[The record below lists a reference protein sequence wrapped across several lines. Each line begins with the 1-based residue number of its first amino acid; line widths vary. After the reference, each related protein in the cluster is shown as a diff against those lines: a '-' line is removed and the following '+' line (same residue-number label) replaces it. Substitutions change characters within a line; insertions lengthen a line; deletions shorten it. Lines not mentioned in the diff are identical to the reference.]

1 MKCPKCGSEKLMGV
15 GGGRYICRDCGWLSW
30 IDGTMESLSLDRL
43 KELKKRTEKRIKRLK
58 KQLKVLKRTSRW
70 LDDYIA
76 EREGKDFIV
85 KVVGLSSDERVGR
98 RADKGADKSLGARE
112 KEMREEDRGVGRDD
126 KCFER
131 SSERKMY
138 GTKLNFLPWTARREG
153 KYLVVD
159 FNMLKIIVDALDK
172 SVKRYGLED
181 VEAIIS
187 DDSITIIGWCE
198 GDLDER

>member
-1 MKCPKCGSEKLMGV
+1 MGV

-43 KELKKRTEKRIKRLK
+43 KEFKKRTEKRIKRLK
-58 KQLKVLKRTSRW
+58 KQLKVLKRTGRW

-76 EREGKDFIV
+76 ERERKDFIV

-98 RADKGADKSLGARE
+98 RADKGADKGLGIRE
-112 KEMREEDRGVGRDD
+112 VEMREEDRGVGRDD
-126 KCFER
+126 KCVER
-131 SSERKMY
+131 ASERKMY

-181 VEAIIS
+181 AEAIIS

>member
-1 MKCPKCGSEKLMGV
+1 MGV

-98 RADKGADKSLGARE
+98 RADKREDKGLGIRE
-112 KEMREEDRGVGRDD
+112 VEMREEDRGVGRDD
-126 KCFER
+126 KCVER
-131 SSERKMY
+131 ASERKMY

-172 SVKRYGLED
+172 SVKKYGLED

>member
-98 RADKGADKSLGARE
+98 RADKREDKGLGIRE
-112 KEMREEDRGVGRDD
+112 VEMREEDRGVGRDD
-126 KCFER
+126 KCVER
-131 SSERKMY
+131 ASERKMY

-172 SVKRYGLED
+172 SVKKYGLED